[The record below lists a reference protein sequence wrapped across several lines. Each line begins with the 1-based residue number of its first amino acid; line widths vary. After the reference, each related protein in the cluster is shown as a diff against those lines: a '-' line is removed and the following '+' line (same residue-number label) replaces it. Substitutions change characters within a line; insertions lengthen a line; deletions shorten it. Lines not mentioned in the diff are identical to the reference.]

1 MKTCGG
7 SITRPKMAYNGYH
20 RRLDKMPSRSSY
32 VLVAEFDP
40 LSASCLCAQPELASV
55 VPERSETTF
64 GTNVTVLLLTWRPG
78 RPPPLNYFPCSDWI
92 TIQTRCLGS

>member
-20 RRLDKMPSRSSY
+20 RRLGKMPSRSSY

-55 VPERSETTF
+55 VPERSENDLWNQCHCAFTY
-64 GTNVTVLLLTWRPG
+64 LETWAAA
-78 RPPPLNYFPCSDWI
+78 
-92 TIQTRCLGS
+92 TA